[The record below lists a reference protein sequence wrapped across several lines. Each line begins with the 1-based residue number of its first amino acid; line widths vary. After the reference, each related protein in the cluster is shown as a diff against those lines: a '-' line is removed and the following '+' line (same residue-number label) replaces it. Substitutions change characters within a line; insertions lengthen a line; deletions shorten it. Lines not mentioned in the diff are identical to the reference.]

1 MGFTLQ
7 RTLLKALQTLLQKLL
22 VHLKELACSKVNGLI
37 CGLCSNYARMARG
50 VKESK
55 SSRKS
60 LPSLEREEIEKL
72 KIQTHSMDS
81 KAALAKRT

>member
-1 MGFTLQ
+1 
-7 RTLLKALQTLLQKLL
+7 
-22 VHLKELACSKVNGLI
+22 
-37 CGLCSNYARMARG
+37 MAPG